1 MSDEDFMRLAI
12 DKTRDGLK
20 AGQMPFGAVI
30 VRDGKIIA
38 CEHNVVWATTDITA
52 HAEVTA
58 IRKACLVLETID
70 LAGCS
75 IYSTTEPCPMCFS
88 ACHWAKLDRIVYGAA
103 IDDAR
108 AAGFSEL
115 PISNLE
121 MKRQGGSKIEIVP
134 HFLAKKPSSFS
145 GFTRVRR
152 TSAATE
158 SAQKR
163 RERRTT

>member
-1 MSDEDFMRLAI
+1 MSDEYFMRMAI
-12 DKTRDGLK
+12 EKTREGL
-20 AGQMPFGAVI
+20 GNRQMPFGAVI
-30 VRDGKIIA
+30 VKAGKVIS

-58 IRKACLVLETID
+58 IRKACLVLNGID
-70 LAGCS
+70 LRGCD

-121 MKRQGGSKIEIVP
+121 MKRQGASRIEIVP
-134 HFLAKKPSSFS
+134 HFLREEAVELFRIYAAQPD
-145 GFTRVRR
+145 RR
-152 TSAATE
+152 GY
-158 SAQKR
+158 
-163 RERRTT
+163 

>member
-1 MSDEDFMRLAI
+1 MSDEHFMRLAI
-12 DKTRDGLK
+12 DKTRQGLK

-30 VRDGKIIA
+30 VRDGEIVA
-38 CEHNVVWATTDITA
+38 CEHNVVWATMDITA

-58 IRKACLVLETID
+58 IRKACLVCQSID
-70 LAGCS
+70 LSGCC

-88 ACHWAKLDRIVYGAA
+88 ACHWAKLDRIVYGAE

-115 PISNLE
+115 PIGNLE

-134 HFLAKKPSSFS
+134 RFLHDEAVELFRIYSRQA
-145 GFTRVRR
+145 G
-152 TSAATE
+152 
-158 SAQKR
+158 KR
-163 RERRTT
+163 SY